1 MNEAVAEQVLQIQ
14 VLYPRV
20 WFACHAEHPDAQAK
34 KNGLS
39 ERETNVLAH
48 VIDGMSSPDELG
60 RHLGKSASTLTETV
74 DQLEKRGLVERRRR
88 DDDRRRIDLV
98 VTERGRE
105 TYSRGSALSA
115 SRLTAALERLSSS
128 ERAEV
133 VRGLS
138 LLARACVESRS

>member
-1 MNEAVAEQVLQIQ
+1 MNEALADQVLRIQ
-14 VLYPRV
+14 VFYPRV
-20 WFACHAEHPDAQAK
+20 WFACHSAHADAHAK

-39 ERETNVLAH
+39 ERESNVLAH
-48 VIDGMSSPDELG
+48 VIDGMSSPDELA

-98 VTERGRE
+98 VTDRGRE

-115 SRLTAALERLSSS
+115 SRVGAALERLSEG

-138 LLARACVESRS
+138 LLARACAEIRP